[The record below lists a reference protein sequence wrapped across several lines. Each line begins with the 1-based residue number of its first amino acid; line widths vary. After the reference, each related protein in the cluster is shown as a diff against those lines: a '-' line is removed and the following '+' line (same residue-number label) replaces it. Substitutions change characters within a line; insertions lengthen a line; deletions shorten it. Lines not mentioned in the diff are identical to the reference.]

1 MILVVLELGRNTP
14 FCVRLDTGK
23 EERILE
29 KWDDC
34 MYCEELEPYI
44 SDMNRM
50 ILTFEAE
57 EDTDYGSAPVIS
69 LITREMK

>member
-1 MILVVLELGRNTP
+1 
-14 FCVRLDTGK
+14 
-23 EERILE
+23 
-29 KWDDC
+29 